1 MKIALIYP
9 EYYDI
14 AHFGMKRK
22 EIPPFGVLYLAS
34 ILENHGY
41 SVSLLR
47 VNNGNYALDLKS
59 YEIVGFSFSSSV
71 TYNLIKKSVSNS
83 IYSENVMLIA
93 GGVHASFFPEEV
105 IKECN
110 INVVC
115 LGEAENTIIEIVNE
129 YKNKNFDKIDGI
141 AYNKGGIIIKTKDV
155 RLIKELDS
163 LPFPARHHLPS
174 ADIVMDDRLADTD
187 IKTAHILL
195 SRGCTGKCFYCA
207 NQISKIRYRSGENVK
222 EELNQLIKN
231 YHIEGFCI
239 VDDNFIINKR
249 KVIDICNEIKP
260 LNLRWSSLSRVDTIN
275 RELLLKMK
283 ESGCIEIK
291 YGIESGS
298 QRILNAMNKKIN
310 IEQIKKAINLTHEIG
325 INIKAFILHGFPGE
339 NFESTKETI
348 VLLDSLKDK
357 IGRISLFRFVPLP
370 GSYVFRNHKDF
381 NLSLPDSYDEI
392 SIYNNDRQWW
402 GSEKDKI
409 ELKKSYHMIEDYIKN
424 NWKRY

>member
-275 RELLLKMK
+275 RELLFKMK